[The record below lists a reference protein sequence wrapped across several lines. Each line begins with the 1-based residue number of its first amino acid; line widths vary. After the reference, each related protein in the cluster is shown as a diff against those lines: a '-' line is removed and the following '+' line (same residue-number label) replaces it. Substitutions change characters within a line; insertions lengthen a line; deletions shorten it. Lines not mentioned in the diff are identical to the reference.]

1 MSPTPASAARLV
13 TLEVVK
19 GAPYLILAVFALILA
34 TPMVVR
40 TRLDRTGHKARDST
54 GSATLMI
61 VTPHVEQIRTEFGAG
76 FDRWHRRVYGSG
88 VAIDWRTPGGT
99 TEIVRL
105 LQAQYSAAASRIVSQ
120 VRKADPAALLRADFS
135 LDPLFTPDTVPIDLM
150 LGGGSFDH
158 NRLKDA
164 NNVSLWT
171 ALARGPSVVPATLS
185 LPPNAPELATLH
197 TADPITIDAA
207 FRPGEKPLRIRVPVA
222 AITPGT
228 PGDWHALVKAGKPAA
243 VSIDLSRAERR
254 LAVSMS
260 APAGFS
266 KAMLDEWFGTNKVG
280 SEKLYDP
287 EQHWLGTALSGFGIV
302 FNRDLLKD
310 HGLPVPDSFAKLGD
324 PRYFGLLA
332 MADARQSGSV
342 ATNYDSVLNKEGWEK
357 GWRILREMSANARY
371 FASSSTQPPIDVSQG
386 EAVAGV
392 AIDFYGR
399 GQAQAIQ
406 KPGQSADDSRVGYI
420 DPPGAVYIDAD
431 PVSILRGGRS
441 PDLARHFV
449 EFCLSEEGQ
458 ALWQFAPRADPVS
471 AQNPRRAGA
480 SADEP
485 PMGPLTARL
494 RRMPV
499 RRVMYDRYLDHF
511 ADKTNPFDLAS
522 DTPVRG
528 WRTGLIVMMGA
539 FGVDAG
545 EELRA
550 AWRALN
556 AARGNTSFPQ
566 DRLAEMERLFY
577 SFPEHMIDGKAAGES
592 PRTLPFTAENYKAI
606 SDDTNRWRDSV
617 KGTRARIA
625 YTEYFRRVFTQ
636 VAAMEHEGSRL
647 ARGG

>member
-1 MSPTPASAARLV
+1 M
-13 TLEVVK
+13 K
-19 GAPYLILAVFALILA
+19 GAPYIILALFALILA
-34 TPMVVR
+34 TPMAVR
-40 TRLDRTGHKARDST
+40 SRLDRGGHNAGGIAS
-54 GSATLMI
+54 SVTLMI
-61 VTPHVEQIRTEFGAG
+61 VTPHVEQIRSEFGAG

-120 VRKADPAALLRADFS
+120 VRKADPDALLRADFS
-135 LDPLFTPDTVPIDLM
+135 LDALFTPDTVPIDLM

-158 NRLKDA
+158 GRLKDT
-164 NNVSLWT
+164 NNASMWT
-171 ALARGPSVVPATLS
+171 VLADGPRVVQATLS
-185 LPPNAPELATLH
+185 LPASAPELATIES
-197 TADPITIDAA
+197 ADPVLIDAA
-207 FRPGEKPLRIRVPVA
+207 FTPSETPVRVRVA
-222 AITPGT
+222 AAAINSGAN
-228 PGDWHALVKAGKPAA
+228 GEWRASVKAGRPVT
-243 VSIDLSRAERR
+243 VSVDLARAERR
-254 LAVSMS
+254 LGVSMS
-260 APAGFS
+260 ASAGFS
-266 KAMLDEWFGTNKVG
+266 RATLDEWYGTNKVG

-386 EAVAGV
+386 EAIAGV

-441 PDLARHFV
+441 PDVARHFV

-458 ALWQFAPRADPVS
+458 ALWQFAPRSDATS
-471 AQNPRRAGA
+471 AKNPRRTGA
-480 SADEP
+480 AADEP
-485 PMGPLTARL
+485 PMGPLTSRL

-499 RRVMYDRYLDHF
+499 RRMMYERYLDHF

-550 AWRALN
+550 AWKALN
-556 AARGNTSFPQ
+556 AARGNTAFPPE
-566 DRLAEMERLFY
+566 RLAEMERLFY
-577 SFPEHMIDGKAAGES
+577 SFPDHVIEGKAAT
-592 PRTLPFTAENYKAI
+592 TLARSVPFTAENYKAI
-606 SDDTNRWRDSV
+606 SDDTNRWRDPV

-625 YTEYFRRVFTQ
+625 YTEYFRRTFKQ
-636 VAAMEHEGSRL
+636 VVAMEREGSRL
-647 ARGG
+647 AAAR